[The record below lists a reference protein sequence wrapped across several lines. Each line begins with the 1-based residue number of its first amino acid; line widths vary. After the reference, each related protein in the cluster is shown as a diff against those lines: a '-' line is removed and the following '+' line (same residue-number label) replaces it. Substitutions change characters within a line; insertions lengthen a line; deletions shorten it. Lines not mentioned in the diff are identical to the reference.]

1 MTWVSKTFLE
11 KLKEIQSRGYTLR
24 EIWADQWK
32 RKGIILLIIMI
43 FVLLLFLFGWY
54 LMPEGVCKSVVVVVS
69 YIALIVLALI
79 SLKIGNPAQ
88 AGRSAAQT
96 NPPAQTANEKKW
108 EQLQDLLDAMRA
120 EQISLDVFADDIRQE
135 LEQELK
141 RVREAREK
149 LFQLIQDVFKVLLL
163 VPVSFL
169 LALWFQGVFTE
180 DTVQQMTD
188 FSGLIGILGEVI
200 YILTCLALLAV
211 VLYQIGSGFAMWI
224 DGESQLKEA
233 ITVLE
238 EVELYQRKLAHA
250 SQTTPVSQ
258 TTPGP

>member
-11 KLKEIQSRGYTLR
+11 KLKEIQSRRYTLR
-24 EIWADQWK
+24 EIWADRRT
-32 RKGIILLIIMI
+32 RKGILLLMIMI
-43 FVLLLFLFGWY
+43 VVLLLFFFGWY
-54 LMPEGVCKSVVVVVS
+54 LMPEGVCKSVIVVVS

-79 SLKIGNPAQ
+79 SLKISNPAQ
-88 AGRSAAQT
+88 TGRSAAQT

-108 EQLQDLLDAMRA
+108 EQLQDLQDAMRA

-149 LFQLIQDVFKVLLL
+149 LFQLIQNVFKVLLL

-169 LALWFQGVFTE
+169 LALWLQGVFTE

-188 FSGLIGILGEVI
+188 FSGLIDILGEVI
-200 YILTCLALLAV
+200 YILICLALLAV
-211 VLYQIGSGFAMWI
+211 VLYQIGSSFAMWI

-233 ITVLE
+233 LTALE
-238 EVELYQRKLAHA
+238 EVELYQKKLAHA